1 MKSQR
6 NIARQLFGL
15 TLTLVGLMCWNPLP
29 ATEYQLRF
37 SNIVTRSN
45 NDCAL

>member
-1 MKSQR
+1 MKSSR
-6 NIARQLFGL
+6 NTVRQLFGL
-15 TLTLVGLMCWNPLP
+15 TLTPVGLMCWNTLP

-37 SNIVTRSN
+37 SSIVTRSN